1 MSAIHDQA
9 MNYVYQQVLHR
20 LLSFFSRAERTA
32 LQLLIQ
38 RLIVTAG
45 GIERIADF
53 KVMVDYSGSR
63 DSCYTLAFLRA
74 AQLSIAGRAPAT
86 FQLRVATLRLNAT
99 TTASLDNIHRSY
111 AALFVYDDPRV
122 EVLMVDRR
130 EVMPFN
136 HLAPRSVE
144 GHEQNRRNMLM
155 IGHLRPAQGS
165 IEMFDDCD
173 LAVAEFHRQLAR
185 WEGGVDAFVS
195 SDTHSRQKQ
204 VLSRLTRVAQKVGL
218 PIAYPGITGYD
229 GLFTML
235 DEFGGDCYHGLYAG
249 HEHMGWQP
257 AAGFES
263 RRSTAFLG
271 IQDLVVGNMEER
283 WPLLTD
289 FLGFQPD
296 EMTVHCS
303 ENEYA
308 SLLLS
313 AHLHGLQRCYVEGAA
328 YEAGF
333 TGYMQRM
340 LVMMRRKNLP
350 ERLCEYTQE
359 VYGDAARIAEHR
371 LAATAEAQNTLGL
384 NETQLVCL
392 LFSPF
397 VDAGAG
403 LESFLRRCHP
413 GMLVAVPELH
423 RAMQGKPVPEQ
434 IMQWIVDVSG
444 LSVSLVSTLY
454 GMNSLPEAG
463 EFLAE
468 GEADEPDDNPQ
479 RSVAGPE
486 SATLC
491 DLSARR

>member
-53 KVMVDYSGSR
+53 KVMVTYSGTR

-86 FQLRVATLRLNAT
+86 FQLRVVTLRLNGTTPAT
-99 TTASLDNIHRSY
+99 LANIHRSY

-122 EVLMVDRR
+122 DVLMVDGR
-130 EVMPFN
+130 EITPFN
-136 HLAPRSVE
+136 HSHPQSVA
-144 GHEQNRRNMLM
+144 GHDQNRRNMLM
-155 IGHLRPAQGS
+155 IGHLRPAQGPL
-165 IEMFDDCD
+165 EGFDDCE
-173 LAVAEFHRQLAR
+173 LAMAECLGQLAR
-185 WEGGVDAFVS
+185 WEGGADAFVS
-195 SDTHSRQKQ
+195 SDTSCQQKQ
-204 VLSRLTRVAQKVGL
+204 VLGRVTRVAHKVGL
-218 PIAYPGITGYD
+218 PVILPGMTGYE
-229 GLFTML
+229 GLFTLL
-235 DEFGGDCYHGLYAG
+235 DEFGGDCYRRLYAE
-249 HEHMGWQP
+249 HEQEGWQP
-257 AAGFES
+257 AAGFVS
-263 RRSTAFLG
+263 RRSTTYIG

-296 EMTVHCS
+296 EMAIHCN
-303 ENEYA
+303 ENEHA
-308 SLLLS
+308 SVLLS
-313 AHLHGLQRCYVEGAA
+313 AHLHGLQASYVQGRA

-333 TGYMQRM
+333 TEYMQRM
-340 LVMMRRKNLP
+340 LVMMRRKNVP
-350 ERLCEYTQE
+350 ERLCEQTQE
-359 VYGDAARIAEHR
+359 VYGNASRIGEFR
-371 LAATAEAQNTLGL
+371 MTATTEAQNALGV
-384 NETQLVCL
+384 NEMQLVCL

-413 GMLVAVPELH
+413 GMLVAMPELH
-423 RAMQGKPVPEQ
+423 RALQGKPAPEQ
-434 IMQWIVDVSG
+434 VMQWIADVSG
-444 LSVSLVSTLY
+444 LSVSLVNTLY
-454 GMNSLPEAG
+454 GMHSVPDVG
-463 EFLAE
+463 EHQ
-468 GEADEPDDNPQ
+468 ADEPHDPQ
-479 RSVAGPE
+479 SLPGSPAERA
-486 SATLC
+486 ALC